1 MSKLNDAKKVIKAFY
16 DQKETANTDTTEA
29 MQNAEKEM
37 LYARQKMQEAL
48 LAADLKAHREAKT
61 AYNEAKEALDF
72 YREKEAVS
80 GFISESEYVCL
91 RDGIHAE
98 VDKKNETAKE
108 KIVSI
113 LEDLE
118 GMADDLRDF
127 LNDADSTLQKLQAD
141 VYEYKDAPGY
151 LRSGRLVMTKAE
163 DARLKDPDYCLLF
176 FLTDAINKA
185 RDYGILPTVKEL

>member
-1 MSKLNDAKKVIKAFY
+1 MSKLNDAKKIIKDFY
-16 DQKETANTDTTEA
+16 DQKETANTDTAEA

-48 LAADLKAHREAKT
+48 LAADLQAHREAKA
-61 AYNEAKEALDF
+61 AYNEAKEALEF
-72 YREKEAVS
+72 YREKETGS
-80 GFISESEYVCL
+80 GFISESEYVYL

-98 VDKKNETAKE
+98 VDKKNEAAKE

-113 LEDLE
+113 LEGME

-151 LRSGRLVMTKAE
+151 LRSGRVVMTKGE

-185 RDYGILPTVKEL
+185 RDYGILPTVKG